1 MKNDVSLTLA
11 QPSVHCL
18 GEVPSFQPSEEAL
31 AEPKCA
37 LCAQEF
43 IKVSL
48 SFQPRPHG
56 GGAGVQGGSWMR
68 APGNEGEERMNGKWS
83 DAEQGLD
90 LYEGCTHMSFNV
102 QEGVN

>member
-18 GEVPSFQPSEEAL
+18 GELPSFQPSEEAL
-31 AEPKCA
+31 AEPEFA
-37 LCAQEF
+37 LCAQKF
-43 IKVSL
+43 TQVPL

-56 GGAGVQGGSWMR
+56 GGAGERGGSWMK
-68 APGNEGEERMNGKWS
+68 APGSDEKREGKWS

-90 LYEGCTHMSFNV
+90 L
-102 QEGVN
+102 

>member
-1 MKNDVSLTLA
+1 MKNDASLTLA
-11 QPSVHCL
+11 QPSVHGL

-37 LCAQEF
+37 LCAQKF

-48 SFQPRPHG
+48 TFQPRPHG

-68 APGNEGEERMNGKWS
+68 APGSEGEERMNGKWS

-90 LYEGCTHMSFNV
+90 L
-102 QEGVN
+102 